1 MSTFDKVS
9 GSFGSYTATGITD
22 STAEWTVNSYQNWYV
37 TILAVEYKITSNT
50 ADTLTFDN
58 SLIAV
63 GDYEIAFLGRTY
75 LTEIESDC
83 SNTSKIPD
91 ALILKKYNQANIDI
105 YNKLFAYLRK
115 SYTSDFDPLAYIIN
129 VFILQQSYAYYMLY
143 LIYTDLMISEG
154 SFNQFKAD
162 LYYNQYKDAIK
173 DGLAL
178 IQVDFD
184 KDGVADPEEKSD
196 SAGGFSLSR

>member
-1 MSTFDKVS
+1 MTIFDKVS
-9 GSFGSYTATGITD
+9 GSFTSYTATGITD
-22 STAEWTVNSYQNWYV
+22 SSASWDVNAYQNWYV
-37 TILAVEYKITSNT
+37 TILSVEYKITSNT

-58 SLIAV
+58 TLIAT
-63 GDYEIAFLGRTY
+63 GTYEIAFLGRTY

-83 SNTSKIPD
+83 SNATKITD

-115 SYTSDFDPLAYIIN
+115 QYTTDFDPLAYIIN

-143 LIYTDLMISEG
+143 LIYTDLAIQGESFDVYKSET
-154 SFNQFKAD
+154 F
-162 LYYNQYKDAIK
+162 YNFYKDAIK

-178 IQVDFD
+178 IQIDEN
-184 KDGVADPEEKSD
+184 KNGTADPEEKTD